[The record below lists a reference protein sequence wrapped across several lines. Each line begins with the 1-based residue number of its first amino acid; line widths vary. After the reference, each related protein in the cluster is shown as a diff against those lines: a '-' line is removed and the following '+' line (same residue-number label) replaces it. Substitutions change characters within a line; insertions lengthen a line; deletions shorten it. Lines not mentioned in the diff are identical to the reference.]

1 MPFSRGLNRRK
12 EVYAYMLSF
21 RNVTVRYGAFTALES
36 LNLDLRRGE
45 LMTLL
50 GPSGC
55 GKSTTLKVAGGFIAP
70 DEGRVLLDGKDITYL
85 APELRPTATVF
96 QNHALFPHMSAG
108 DNVGYGLRVRGVGR
122 EERRHEAEKVLERVG
137 LSGCF
142 DARVQDLSGGQ
153 QQRVALARAL
163 VLNPAVLLLDEPLSS
178 LDARLRVRM
187 RREIREL
194 QRAVGITMLYVTHDQ
209 EEALSISDR
218 VSVLNGGRLSQTGAP
233 EEIYFSPAD
242 DFIGDFIGDVF
253 PVTLE
258 GRRRLIRPDQV
269 VPAPDGTFEGRL
281 TGREFLGA
289 TVEWRIEWKG
299 QSLRAVLPSRDER
312 TPPLGGTVRFDIRP

>member
-1 MPFSRGLNRRK
+1 
-12 EVYAYMLSF
+12 MLSF
-21 RNVTVRYGAFTALES
+21 RNVTVRYRAFTALES

-194 QRAVGITMLYVTHDQ
+194 QLTRSEERRVGK
-209 EEALSISDR
+209 ECRSR
-218 VSVLNGGRLSQTGAP
+218 W
-233 EEIYFSPAD
+233 SPYH
-242 DFIGDFIGDVF
+242 
-253 PVTLE
+253 
-258 GRRRLIRPDQV
+258 
-269 VPAPDGTFEGRL
+269 
-281 TGREFLGA
+281 
-289 TVEWRIEWKG
+289 
-299 QSLRAVLPSRDER
+299 
-312 TPPLGGTVRFDIRP
+312 

>member
-1 MPFSRGLNRRK
+1 
-12 EVYAYMLSF
+12 MLSF
-21 RNVTVRYGAFTALES
+21 RNVTVRYGAFTALER

-142 DARVQDLSGGQ
+142 DARVQDLSGG
-153 QQRVALARAL
+153 
-163 VLNPAVLLLDEPLSS
+163 
-178 LDARLRVRM
+178 
-187 RREIREL
+187 
-194 QRAVGITMLYVTHDQ
+194 
-209 EEALSISDR
+209 
-218 VSVLNGGRLSQTGAP
+218 
-233 EEIYFSPAD
+233 
-242 DFIGDFIGDVF
+242 
-253 PVTLE
+253 
-258 GRRRLIRPDQV
+258 
-269 VPAPDGTFEGRL
+269 
-281 TGREFLGA
+281 
-289 TVEWRIEWKG
+289 
-299 QSLRAVLPSRDER
+299 
-312 TPPLGGTVRFDIRP
+312 